1 MIRTWVKHVHQLECF
16 WMNSS
21 MDNQTADNELEP
33 KTNTTAEIPK
43 HLQKPRLRRWEAS
56 EYMVLAHGLTIAPAT
71 LAKLASIGG
80 GPGFHRVGRIPL
92 YPRDELDRWATE
104 KLGRMVRSTSDTTQ

>member
-1 MIRTWVKHVHQLECF
+1 
-16 WMNSS
+16 MNKTLISA
-21 MDNQTADNELEP
+21 NQISESEQELNANSTANM
-33 KTNTTAEIPK
+33 PK

-56 EYMVLAHGLTIAPAT
+56 EYLECVHGLTIAPAT

-92 YPRDELDRWATE
+92 YPCEELDRWAVE
-104 KLGRMVRSTSDTTQ
+104 KLGRVVMITSEVDR

>member
-1 MIRTWVKHVHQLECF
+1 
-16 WMNSS
+16 MNKTLIPA
-21 MDNQTADNELEP
+21 NQIAEFEQEL
-33 KTNTTAEIPK
+33 KANSTVNMPK

-56 EYMVLAHGLTIAPAT
+56 EYMELAHGLTVAPAT

-92 YPRDELDRWATE
+92 YPRDELDRWAKE
-104 KLGRMVRSTSDTTQ
+104 DSAEW

>member
-1 MIRTWVKHVHQLECF
+1 MPI
-16 WMNSS
+16 
-21 MDNQTADNELEP
+21 NQEIKMGNAAITADRNSAQERDTGGNSAPEL
-33 KTNTTAEIPK
+33 PK

-56 EYMVLAHGLTIAPAT
+56 EYMAFAHGLTIAPAT

-104 KLGRMVRSTSDTTQ
+104 KLGRMLMSTSEVKR

>member
-1 MIRTWVKHVHQLECF
+1 
-16 WMNSS
+16 MNSLTK
-21 MDNQTADNELEP
+21 NQTSDTELEP
-33 KTNTTAEIPK
+33 KATAVAEIPK

-56 EYMVLAHGLTIAPAT
+56 EYMEFVHGLTMAPAT

-80 GPGFHRVGRIPL
+80 GPGFHRVGRTPL

-104 KLGRMVRSTSDTTQ
+104 RLGRVVRSTSEVTP

>member
-1 MIRTWVKHVHQLECF
+1 MGNAAIRADG
-16 WMNSS
+16 NSAAEQDTGRDS
-21 MDNQTADNELEP
+21 AIEL
-33 KTNTTAEIPK
+33 PK

-56 EYMVLAHGLTIAPAT
+56 EYMEFAHGFTVAPAT

-92 YPRDELDRWATE
+92 YPRDELDRWVTE
-104 KLGRMVRSTSDTTQ
+104 KLGSMVMSTSEADQSL

>member
-1 MIRTWVKHVHQLECF
+1 
-16 WMNSS
+16 MNKTLIPA
-21 MDNQTADNELEP
+21 NHIAEFEQEL
-33 KTNTTAEIPK
+33 KANWTVNMPK

-56 EYMVLAHGLTIAPAT
+56 EYMELAHGLTVAPAT

-92 YPRDELDRWATE
+92 YPRDELDHWA
-104 KLGRMVRSTSDTTQ
+104 KARLGRMVMSTSETGQ